1 MNLRTFF
8 ITSRNVERDSYVWN
22 MIGGLLRGF
31 RSVVFLMI
39 LSRTVGL
46 VMSGIFTIANANSN
60 LFLHMGN
67 YNMRN
72 FQVSDVKKEY
82 QFKDYFASRM
92 ITIAAMIVVSIGYAV
107 VAGWSY
113 EYSLEKIQIM
123 IWMCLYKVADALE
136 DVYFGEF
143 QRKGRMDIGAKMMTL
158 RLVFTMVVFAV
169 TVILTKDLLLTI
181 VLSTVLTLLV
191 LFYFISCTKA
201 ELPKEEDYQRNYG
214 KIFRLLGV
222 CFPVFLS
229 GFLAFYI
236 SNSGK
241 YAVDAVLSDEF
252 QAYFGFI
259 SMPVLVIGMLS
270 GFVFNPTLY
279 YLAKA
284 WNEGNLRGFV
294 RRIVVTLL
302 IVTGITGVSVLGA
315 YFLGVPVLNLFYD
328 TDISPYKVELLLLLA
343 AAGVNAMTDFM
354 VAIITILRRQKVL
367 IFGYGLVALLAL
379 ILTREMVLR
388 FHIMGAVVL
397 FGLLE
402 ILMGLVFAAVIIYV
416 IDRSGRQQKLQD

>member
-1 MNLRTFF
+1 MNLKSFF
-8 ITSRNVERDSYVWN
+8 TTSRNVERDSYVWN

-92 ITIAAMIVVSIGYAV
+92 LTIATMVVISIGYAV
-107 VAGWSY
+107 VAGWGY
-113 EYSLEKIQIM
+113 EYSLEKIQIL

-169 TVILTKDLLLTI
+169 AVILTKDLLLTI
-181 VLSTVLTLLV
+181 VISTVLTMLV

-284 WNEGNLRGFV
+284 WNEGNLHGFV
-294 RRIVVTLL
+294 KRIFVTLL
-302 IVTGITGVSVLGA
+302 IVTGITGMSVLGA
-315 YFLGVPVLNLFYD
+315 YFLGVPVLNLFYE
-328 TDISPYKVELLLLLA
+328 TDVSLYKAELLLLLA
-343 AAGVNAMTDFM
+343 AAGVNAITDFM
-354 VAIITILRRQKVL
+354 VAIITILRKQRVL
-367 IFGYGLVALLAL
+367 ILGYGLVALLAL
-379 ILTREMVLR
+379 VLTREMVLR

-402 ILMGLVFAAVIIYV
+402 ILMGLIFAAVIIYV
-416 IDRSGRQQKLQD
+416 IRRNAKEKK